1 MLRELAAVA
10 EALIDV
16 VSGCDAL
23 QTAEHSLTETD
34 ICAFDKLLQAGPA
47 EHRVQLIKPQ
57 LVNLTVFIAQ
67 SGQLA
72 GNAR

>member
-10 EALIDV
+10 EALIHV